1 MSELLPL
8 SVGLGLA
15 VSLLL
20 GEIFGITAG
29 GMIVPG
35 YMALCL
41 TSPTR
46 VILTIAGGLVTFL
59 VVRTLSSFLIL
70 YGRRRT
76 VLMILVG
83 YLVAMAVRWGA
94 HRFSG
99 SNSTEH
105 EMVGYIIP
113 GLIALWLDRQGI
125 IETLSA
131 LISASV
137 VVRLL
142 LVLVVGTEL
151 TR

>member
-1 MSELLPL
+1 MPELLPL
-8 SVGLGLA
+8 SVGLGLL

-35 YMALCL
+35 YIALYL
-41 TSPTR
+41 TSPLR
-46 VILTIAGGLVTFL
+46 VLVTVAGGLVTFL
-59 VVRTLSSFLIL
+59 IVRTASAFLIL

-83 YLVAMAVRWGA
+83 YLVGMGLRWAALRLPNAHGA
-94 HRFSG
+94 
-99 SNSTEH
+99 EH
-105 EMVGYIIP
+105 EIVGYIIP

-131 LISASV
+131 LVTASV

-142 LVLVVGTEL
+142 LVLVAHAEL
-151 TR
+151 LP